1 MMFAVLPLKYFIN
14 VMLTFALVACT
25 AKGPVRP
32 APHDPEAQQAIA
44 AILAPWVAENAPGV
58 AVAVSR
64 DGEIVFARGAGMA
77 NLEHEEPITPD
88 SVFQVASVSK
98 QFTAFAT
105 LLLVSEGM
113 IGLDDDIRTYVPEL
127 AEHPGTVTIRHLL
140 DHTGGLREV
149 NTLAAMAGWLDDD
162 IRTHAQLMELVT
174 RQRGVNFEAGA
185 RVEYSNTGYMLLAE
199 IVSRAS
205 GMPFEQFTRERIF
218 APLGMTNTRFKASRN
233 DLVRG
238 RATSYFPATDGFKN
252 VVAAGETT
260 GSTGLYTTALDLLKW
275 TENFQARQVGD
286 DFVFELMAQR
296 AVAMDGDDATFAKGQ
311 EQRQYKGLETWS
323 HGGRDAGYRSFLLR
337 VPAEGFAVAVL
348 SNRTDFDSARLAFAV
363 VDAVLPGSPGYRADE
378 SEHWEPASFEQ
389 LQSYA
394 GHYEMYPGVIF
405 TISADSGGLKF
416 AALNAPESEHQVL
429 PQIGRDRFMVSPAAD
444 ISVAFHDPVEGQSPG
459 FSYTIGLHGKLQGRR
474 VELAPFDPATVEL
487 SDYIGTCESPEL
499 AARYVFSISGDTLFA
514 KHPRSPAFALAPY
527 QVDAFMGKGPL
538 QDIMFTR
545 DRNGNVSGLRAS
557 ASLADDVA
565 FQCTAQ

>member
-1 MMFAVLPLKYFIN
+1 MMFPVLPLKST
-14 VMLTFALVACT
+14 VSAVLSLALIACT
-25 AKGPVRP
+25 ATGPGRP
-32 APHDPEAQQAIA
+32 TPPGTEAQQAIE
-44 AILAPWVAENAPGV
+44 AILAPWVSDSAPGV
-58 AVAVSR
+58 AVAVSK

-77 NLEHEEPITPD
+77 NLEHGEPITPD

-105 LLLVSEGM
+105 LLLVSEGK
-113 IGLDDDIRTYVPEL
+113 IGLDDDIRTYIPQL
-127 AEHPGTVTIRHLL
+127 AEHPVTVTIRHLL
-140 DHTGGLREV
+140 NHMGGLREV

-162 IRTHAQLMELVT
+162 IQTHAQLMELVT
-174 RQRGVNFEAGA
+174 RQRGVNFAAGA

-199 IVSRAS
+199 IVSRVS

-238 RATSYFPATDGFKN
+238 RASSYFPATDGFRN
-252 VVAAGETT
+252 VVAAGEST

-275 TENFQARQVGD
+275 TENFQARRVGED
-286 DFVFELMAQR
+286 IVFDLMEKR
-296 AVAMDGDDATFAKGQ
+296 AAALDGEDATFAKGQ

-348 SNRTDFDSARLAFAV
+348 SNRTDFDTARLAFAV
-363 VDAVLPGSPGYRADE
+363 VDAFLSSSPFYRPDE
-378 SEHWEPASFEQ
+378 PENWEPASSAQ
-389 LQSYA
+389 LKSYA

-405 TISADSGGLKF
+405 TISADSEGLKF
-416 AALNAPESEHQVL
+416 AALNAPENEYQVL
-429 PQIGRDRFMVSPAAD
+429 PQIGRHRFLVSPAAD
-444 ISVAFHDPVEGQSPG
+444 ISIAFHDPVEGQSPG
-459 FSYTIGLHGKLQGRR
+459 FSYTIGLHGTLKGRR

-487 SDYIGTCESPEL
+487 SDYLRTCESPEL

-514 KHPRSPAFALAPY
+514 KHPRRPAFALAPY
-527 QVDAFMGKGPL
+527 QVDAFTGEGPL
-538 QDIMFTR
+538 QEIIFTR

-557 ASLADDVA
+557 ASLADDVT
-565 FQCTAQ
+565 FRCTAR